1 MEMEKARRALKQYYG
16 YDAFRPLQAEAI
28 KALFDNR
35 DAVVLMPTGGGKSV
49 CFQIPAL
56 LLPGACIVVS
66 PLISLMKDQ
75 VEALKANG
83 ISAEF
88 LNSSQDTADQ
98 RKVEEQYLYNQ
109 LDLLYVSPEKLLS
122 PGFLPLIRKTRPSL
136 FAIDEAHCISAWG
149 HDFRPEYTQLSLLKQ
164 QFPHTPVIALTATAD
179 KLTRRDIIQQLNL
192 QAPEV
197 LIASFDRPNLSL
209 EVRSGQR
216 RMEQILEFIR
226 ARKKQS
232 GIIYCLS
239 RKNTENLAANLN
251 KSGIPAA
258 FYHAGMEADDRAKVQ
273 EDFINDKT
281 PVICATIAFGMGIDK
296 SNVRWII
303 HYNLPKNIEGYYQEI
318 GRAGRDGANAD
329 TLLFYSFQDVMMLRD
344 IILKNASG
352 NEDLQ
357 LAKLERM
364 QQYAE
369 AQACRR
375 RILLSYFGEELP
387 HDCRNCD
394 ICRNPPSRFD
404 GSTLAQKACSAVYRL
419 QQSVGIRMLIDV
431 LRGAQRKEI
440 IEKGYHQI
448 KTYGAGRD
456 ISNQDWQSFI
466 TQLINLGYLEI
477 AHDQG
482 HTLQLTPASHRVLF
496 EGETVQLVR
505 VSTFRERE
513 EIAKTKAMEPAKRE
527 RVRDG
532 LFEVLRKTRLQ
543 LAHKQGIAPYIIFS
557 DATLEEMS
565 ATRPESLE
573 ELRSVSGVG
582 EKKLQQYGAVF
593 LKVIKDYLGQPDNP
607 EPEAAPYRVTFDL
620 FRKGSSPETIA
631 ARQAV
636 RLQTVYTHLVQVYE
650 KGEAVDILRLI
661 TEEEINE
668 VQKALRL
675 VEPPVRVKDVHYILR
690 EDMEYHKIR
699 LALAYLKRE
708 KGLRI

>member
-1 MEMEKARRALKQYYG
+1 MELEKARRALKQYYG

-28 KALFDNR
+28 KTLLDQR

-83 ISAEF
+83 IKAEF
-88 LNSSQDTADQ
+88 LNSSQDAADQ
-98 RKVEEQYLYNQ
+98 RKVEEQYLRNQ

-122 PGFLPLIRKTRPSL
+122 PGFLPLIRNSRPSL

-149 HDFRPEYTQLSLLKQ
+149 HDFRPEYTQLSMLKEE
-164 QFPHTPVIALTATAD
+164 FPQVPVIALTATAD
-179 KLTRRDIIQQLNL
+179 KLTRRDIIRQLNL
-192 QAPEV
+192 QSPDV
-197 LIASFDRPNLSL
+197 YIASFDRPNLSL

-216 RMEQILEFIR
+216 RLQQILDFIKKR
-226 ARKKQS
+226 RKQP

-239 RKNTENLAANLN
+239 RKNTENLAVKLN
-251 KSGIPAA
+251 ESGIPAA
-258 FYHAGMEADDRAKVQ
+258 FYHAGMEAADRARVQ

-318 GRAGRDGANAD
+318 GRAGRDGSTAE

-344 IILKNASG
+344 IILKNESG
-352 NEDLQ
+352 NEEVQ

-375 RILLSYFGEELP
+375 RILLSYFGEELTK
-387 HDCRNCD
+387 DCGNCD
-394 ICRNPPSRFD
+394 ICSNPPARFD
-404 GSTLAQKACSAVYRL
+404 GTVLAQKVFSAVYRL
-419 QQSVGIRMLIDV
+419 KQSVGIRMLIDV

-440 IEKGYHQI
+440 LEKGFHLI

-456 ISNQDWQSFI
+456 ISAQDWQSFI
-466 TQLINLGYLEI
+466 TQLVNLGYLEV

-505 VSTFRERE
+505 IATFRERE
-513 EIAKTKAMEPAKRE
+513 EIARTKAAAPVNRE
-527 RVRDG
+527 RTRDD
-532 LFEVLRKTRLQ
+532 LFELLRKTRLH
-543 LAHKQGIAPYIIFS
+543 LAQKNKIAPYMIFS

-573 ELRSVSGVG
+573 EFRAVSGVG
-582 EKKLQQYGAVF
+582 EKKLQQYGALF
-593 LKVIKDYLGQPDNP
+593 LKVIQSFPGRPADPFQG
-607 EPEAAPYRVTFDL
+607 AAPYRATYDL
-620 FRKGSSPETIA
+620 FKKGLSPETIA
-631 ARQAV
+631 GQQAV
-636 RLQTVYTHLVQVYE
+636 QLQTVYSHLVQVYE
-650 KGEAVDILRLI
+650 KGEPVDIHRLI
-661 TEEEINE
+661 TEEEIND

-675 VEPPVRVKDVHYILR
+675 VEPPVRVKDVHYLLR
-690 EDMEYHKIR
+690 EDMAYHKIR
-699 LALAYLKRE
+699 FALAYLKRE
-708 KGLRI
+708 KGLKI